1 MGREVDHVA
10 ASLLAVLVVSVLL
23 AAVARRYDVRRRW
36 RWWWPASGQACCPG
50 LRGIELE
57 PELVLFVILPPLL
70 WSAGLEPAVA
80 LRKNLRPIGL
90 LAVDTCWRRRSQLG
104 WLPSTPCR
112 S

>member
-1 MGREVDHVA
+1 MTSA
-10 ASLLAVLVVSVLL
+10 PLALVVAGLGAGML
-23 AAVARRYDVRRRW
+23 
-36 RWWWPASGQACCPG
+36 PG

-70 WSAGLEPAVA
+70 WSAGLSSVVA

-90 LAVDTCWRRRSQLG
+90 LAVDCCWRRRSQLG